1 MAAVNATN
9 VAGFASS
16 LLESTIPGF
25 SIISRAASEYFGLD
39 LSLYVGYAVMLM
51 GVWTAANYLWASFY
65 AYFADWFMSTAE
77 IRYNDE
83 MYNYLM
89 YFIAN
94 HNLSK
99 RATNFIAGTKTGRE
113 WDCEDEDDEAD
124 PEIDDDDDLT
134 EDALKTLRLSARAKP
149 LRFTPMRGSTHWFMY
164 KGVPLRFMRQQE
176 RGGADGGYWSGT
188 REQVYLSCFGRDT
201 RILKTMLLDA
211 QRAYLE
217 RDSSKTVI
225 YRATKGSGGEDMDW
239 TRTMARPPRPMETVV
254 LDKEQKD
261 LILGDMKE
269 YLHPRTKKWYTDRG
283 IPYRR
288 GYLLHGPPGTG
299 KSSLCFALAGVL
311 HLPIYVANLNAKSM
325 TEDSLATLFR
335 DLPSRS
341 IVLLE
346 DIDSAGLKVEKR
358 GEKGSAA
365 SQNIVIEED
374 DEGFQPKPLRRSTTG
389 VSINVAKD
397 KKDDVV
403 NKGISFSGFLNIID
417 GVASAEGRIL
427 IMTTNHIEI
436 LDPALLRP
444 GRCDLKV
451 HFSNAS
457 KEVVKGLFLAIY
469 SSKELVEKP
478 SQRGK
483 EKEKIKPQKAKI
495 GKHGYTEEEIE
506 AFADQFAFKL
516 PEEELS
522 PAEIQGYL
530 LKNKMEPKN
539 AVAGIEEWL
548 SERALQSSLRS

>member
-1 MAAVNATN
+1 MAAASLNTTN
-9 VAGFASS
+9 VANFAAS
-16 LLESTIPGF
+16 LLETTIPGF
-25 SIISRAASEYFGLD
+25 SVVSRAISEYFGID
-39 LSLYVGYAVMLM
+39 ISLYIGYAVTMM
-51 GVWTAANYLWASFY
+51 GIWTAANYLWGIFY
-65 AYFADWFMSTAE
+65 NYFTEWFMSTAE
-77 IRYNDE
+77 VRYNDE

-113 WDCEDEDDEAD
+113 WDCESDDENEA
-124 PEIDDDDDLT
+124 EINDDDDLT
-134 EDALKTLRLSARAKP
+134 EEKLKTLRLTARAKP
-149 LRFTPMRGSTHWFMY
+149 LRFTPARGSTHWFLY
-164 KGVPLRFMRQQE
+164 KGVPLRFQRQQE
-176 RGGADGGYWSGT
+176 RQGDGGGGYWSGT
-188 REQVYLSCFGRDT
+188 REEVYVSCFGRDT
-201 RILKTMLLDA
+201 RVLKSMLLEA
-211 QRAYLE
+211 QRMYLE

-225 YRATKGSGGEDMDW
+225 YRATKGSSDDMDW

-261 LILGDMKE
+261 LILDDMKE
-269 YLHPRTKKWYTDRG
+269 YLHPRTKKWYSNRG

-325 TEDSLATLFR
+325 TEDTLANLFR
-335 DLPSRS
+335 DLPARS

-346 DIDSAGLKVEKR
+346 DIDSAGLKVDKR
-358 GEKGSAA
+358 GDKGSGA
-365 SQNIVIEED
+365 SQTVVVDED
-374 DEGFQPKPLRRSTTG
+374 DDGFQPKPLRRSTTG
-389 VSINVAKD
+389 VSISVGKD
-397 KKDDVV
+397 KKDEVV

-427 IMTTNHIEI
+427 IMTTNHVEI

-457 KEVVKGLFLAIY
+457 RDVIKGLFLAIY
-469 SSKELVEKP
+469 SAKDIRKKPSKKGAEKVVVEKLM
-478 SQRGK
+478 
-483 EKEKIKPQKAKI
+483 IN
-495 GKHGYTEEEIE
+495 KHGLTEEQIKALAEE
-506 AFADQFAFKL
+506 FAAKL
-516 PEEELS
+516 PEDELS

-530 LKNKMEPKN
+530 LKNKMDPQN
-539 AVAGIEEWL
+539 AVKGIEEWL

>member
-1 MAAVNATN
+1 
-9 VAGFASS
+9 
-16 LLESTIPGF
+16 
-25 SIISRAASEYFGLD
+25 
-39 LSLYVGYAVMLM
+39 M
-51 GVWTAANYLWASFY
+51 GIWTAANYLWGSFY
-65 AYFADWFMSTAE
+65 HYFTDWFMSTAE
-77 IRYNDE
+77 VRYNDE

-89 YFIAN
+89 YYIAN

-113 WDCEDEDDEAD
+113 WDHESSDDEDELEM
-124 PEIDDDDDLT
+124 DDDDDLT
-134 EDALKTLRLSARAKP
+134 EDKLKNLRLSARAKP
-149 LRFTPMRGSTHWFMY
+149 LRFTPARGSTHWFMY

-176 RGGADGGYWSGT
+176 RQGEGGGYWSGT
-188 REQVYLSCFGRDT
+188 REQVYVSCFGRDT
-201 RILKTMLLDA
+201 RILKSMLLEA
-211 QRAYLE
+211 QRKFLE

-225 YRATKGSGGEDMDW
+225 YRATKGSGDDMDW

-261 LILGDMKE
+261 LILSDMKE
-269 YLHPRTKKWYTDRG
+269 YLHPKTKKWYSDRG

-335 DLPSRS
+335 DLPARS

-346 DIDSAGLKVEKR
+346 DIDSAGLKVDKR
-358 GEKGSAA
+358 GDKGSGA
-365 SQNIVIEED
+365 SQTVLVEED
-374 DEGFQPKPLRRSTTG
+374 EDGFQPKPLRRSTTG
-389 VSINVAKD
+389 VSISVSKD

-427 IMTTNHIEI
+427 IMTTNHVEI

-457 KEVVKGLFLAIY
+457 RGVIKGLFMAIY
-469 SSKELVEKP
+469 SAKDTVKKPSKKNDGKVKVEKP
-478 SQRGK
+478 KTS
-483 EKEKIKPQKAKI
+483 
-495 GKHGYTEEEIE
+495 KHGHTEEEIAAMAE
-506 AFADQFAFKL
+506 EFASKL
-516 PEEELS
+516 PEDELS
-522 PAEIQGYL
+522 PAEIQGYM
-530 LKNKMEPKN
+530 LKNKMNPQN
-539 AVAGIEEWL
+539 AVNGIDEWL